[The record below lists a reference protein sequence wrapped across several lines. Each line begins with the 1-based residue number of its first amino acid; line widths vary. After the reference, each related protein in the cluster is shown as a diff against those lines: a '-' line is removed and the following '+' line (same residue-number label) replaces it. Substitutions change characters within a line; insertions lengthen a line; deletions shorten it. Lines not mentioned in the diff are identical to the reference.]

1 MRKEHLK
8 SKKKNKQLKDKQK
21 IIKNLTL
28 VFVIILILMSA
39 IDKKIL
45 IQLSRIIKIFNFYD
59 LTEKYL
65 NYID

>member
-1 MRKEHLK
+1 ML
-8 SKKKNKQLKDKQK
+8 
-21 IIKNLTL
+21 
-28 VFVIILILMSA
+28 A

-65 NYID
+65 TYID